1 VPVVINSA
9 VCLRL
14 SAAVVALFTLGIA
27 GCGGSDE
34 SVGLNTPT
42 LSFIDPQNTFELAN
56 YTQSGRY
63 PLPVGT
69 GTNLL
74 AEEASGVTYNKDTGT
89 LFVVG
94 DGGTAVA
101 QVSTKGVLINSMTL
115 AADATKPQGTYFYD
129 PEGITYLGNG
139 KFAFVEE
146 RDRRINEF
154 TYAAGTTLGASGVRS
169 VKIGTTIG
177 NIGIE
182 GLSFDPSSNGFVM
195 VKESGPSGVFQT
207 TLDFAAGTA
216 SNGSPTTDNSVNLFD
231 PTKTGLS
238 ALNDVFALSNVVSST
253 APDYSH
259 LMILSAPN
267 GKVVKVD
274 RAGNI
279 KGTLVVDALAQN
291 EGMTMDPSGNIYL
304 VSEIGGG
311 AGFPELAVYSPTV
324 SKSAVG
330 VGSNLYL
337 TFNIPVSAGS
347 GAIVLSN
354 GAGDTRSISVADTT
368 QVSFNGKVVTI
379 DPSVNLI
386 PGTNY
391 SITYAAGVF
400 KDASGKA
407 GPAVVSTTELGFTA
421 AGSVDAAAPA
431 LLSSSPATGTTG
443 VTSSRIVLTFSE
455 PVVAGNGNIVISNGS
470 GDTRTISV
478 KDTNQVTFSGSTANI
493 NPSADLL
500 RGFTYNVQVPL
511 GAIRDTSGNSFA
523 GITNATTLTLTTA
536 AAPPTTLNPGDIVFM
551 AINADAVDA
560 FAFALLKPI
569 GAGTVIGF
577 SDRDYTIAAGM
588 PATGEAAYVWTA
600 DLAYPAG
607 TIITIQTDQTTPV
620 ASKGSV
626 VGKGGGL
633 STSAETVYAFQGT
646 VADLAPGAAGAVTIS
661 RFLAAINLGAAAGD
675 IPPELL
681 AASAY
686 QTFPLDNVKYNGS
699 LDRADLA
706 VFASRVRTV
715 ANWISDD
722 VNAYPLTNNS
732 LFAGE

>member
-1 VPVVINSA
+1 MINSA

-238 ALNDVFALSNVVSST
+238 ALNDVFALSNVVAST

-421 AGSVDAAAPA
+421 AGSVDATAPT
-431 LLSSSPATGTTG
+431 LISSSPATGTTG

-633 STSAETVYAFQGT
+633 STSAETVYAFQGA
-646 VADLAPGAAGAVTIS
+646 VAELAPGAAGAVTIS

>member
-1 VPVVINSA
+1 MINPA
-9 VCLRL
+9 VHMRL
-14 SAAVVALFTLGIA
+14 SAAVVALLTLGIA

-154 TYAAGTTLGASGVRS
+154 TYAAGTVLGASGVRS

-238 ALNDVFALSNVVSST
+238 ALNDVFALSNVVAST

-421 AGSVDAAAPA
+421 AGSVDATAPS

-577 SDRDYTIAAGM
+577 SDRDYTIAGGM

-646 VADLAPGAAGAVTIS
+646 VADLAPGAAGAVTVS

>member
-1 VPVVINSA
+1 MINSA
-9 VCLRL
+9 VHMRL

-238 ALNDVFALSNVVSST
+238 ALNDVFALSNVVAST
-253 APDYSH
+253 APD
-259 LMILSAPN
+259 P
-267 GKVVKVD
+267 
-274 RAGNI
+274 
-279 KGTLVVDALAQN
+279 
-291 EGMTMDPSGNIYL
+291 
-304 VSEIGGG
+304 
-311 AGFPELAVYSPTV
+311 
-324 SKSAVG
+324 
-330 VGSNLYL
+330 
-337 TFNIPVSAGS
+337 
-347 GAIVLSN
+347 
-354 GAGDTRSISVADTT
+354 
-368 QVSFNGKVVTI
+368 
-379 DPSVNLI
+379 
-386 PGTNY
+386 
-391 SITYAAGVF
+391 
-400 KDASGKA
+400 
-407 GPAVVSTTELGFTA
+407 
-421 AGSVDAAAPA
+421 
-431 LLSSSPATGTTG
+431 
-443 VTSSRIVLTFSE
+443 
-455 PVVAGNGNIVISNGS
+455 
-470 GDTRTISV
+470 
-478 KDTNQVTFSGSTANI
+478 
-493 NPSADLL
+493 
-500 RGFTYNVQVPL
+500 
-511 GAIRDTSGNSFA
+511 
-523 GITNATTLTLTTA
+523 
-536 AAPPTTLNPGDIVFM
+536 
-551 AINADAVDA
+551 
-560 FAFALLKPI
+560 
-569 GAGTVIGF
+569 
-577 SDRDYTIAAGM
+577 
-588 PATGEAAYVWTA
+588 
-600 DLAYPAG
+600 
-607 TIITIQTDQTTPV
+607 
-620 ASKGSV
+620 
-626 VGKGGGL
+626 GGL
-633 STSAETVYAFQGT
+633 CSPQ
-646 VADLAPGAAGAVTIS
+646 
-661 RFLAAINLGAAAGD
+661 
-675 IPPELL
+675 
-681 AASAY
+681 
-686 QTFPLDNVKYNGS
+686 
-699 LDRADLA
+699 
-706 VFASRVRTV
+706 
-715 ANWISDD
+715 
-722 VNAYPLTNNS
+722 
-732 LFAGE
+732 

>member
-1 VPVVINSA
+1 MINSA

-238 ALNDVFALSNVVSST
+238 ALNDVFALSNVVAST

-337 TFNIPVSAGS
+337 TFNLPVSAGS

-421 AGSVDAAAPA
+421 AGSVDATAPT
-431 LLSSSPATGTTG
+431 LISSSPATGTTG

-633 STSAETVYAFQGT
+633 STSAETVYAFQGN
-646 VADLAPGAAGAVTIS
+646 VADLAPGAAGAVTVS
-661 RFLAAINLGAAAGD
+661 RFIAAINLGAAAGD

>member
-1 VPVVINSA
+1 M
-9 VCLRL
+9 RL

-216 SNGSPTTDNSVNLFD
+216 SNGSPMTDNSVNLFD

-238 ALNDVFALSNVVSST
+238 ALNDVFALSNVVAST

-311 AGFPELAVYSPTV
+311 AGFPELAVYSPTI

-421 AGSVDAAAPA
+421 AGSVDATAPS

-646 VADLAPGAAGAVTIS
+646 VADLAPGAAGAVTVS

>member
-421 AGSVDAAAPA
+421 AGSVDATAPT
-431 LLSSSPATGTTG
+431 LISSSPATGTTG

-470 GDTRTISV
+470 GDTRAISV

>member
-1 VPVVINSA
+1 VINSA

-421 AGSVDAAAPA
+421 AGSVDATAPT
-431 LLSSSPATGTTG
+431 LISSSPATGTTG

-470 GDTRTISV
+470 GDTRAISV

-633 STSAETVYAFQGT
+633 STSAETVYAFQGA

>member
-1 VPVVINSA
+1 MINPA
-9 VCLRL
+9 TYIRL
-14 SAAVVALFTLGIA
+14 TAAALTALAFGIS
-27 GCGGSDE
+27 GCSDSE
-34 SVGLNTPT
+34 EPVGLTTPS

-69 GTNLL
+69 GSNLL

-115 AADATKPQGTYFYD
+115 APDATKPQGTYFYD

-139 KFAFVEE
+139 KFALIEE

-154 TYAAGTTLGASGVRS
+154 TYVAGTTLGASGVRS
-169 VKIGTTIG
+169 AKIGTTIG

-182 GLSFDPSSNGFVM
+182 GLSFDPSTSGFVM

-207 TLDFAAGTA
+207 TVDFATGVA
-216 SNGSPTTDNSVNLFD
+216 SNGSATTENSINLFD
-231 PTKTGLS
+231 PSKTGLS
-238 ALNDVFALSNVVSST
+238 ALNDVFALSNVVAST
-253 APDYSH
+253 ASDYSH
-259 LMILSAPN
+259 LLILSAPN
-267 GKVVKVD
+267 GKVIKVD
-274 RAGNI
+274 RSGNI

-311 AGFPELAVYSPTV
+311 AGFPELAVYSPTT

-337 TFNIPVSAGS
+337 TFNIPVSAGTGS
-347 GAIVLSN
+347 IVLSN
-354 GAGDTRSISVADTT
+354 GAGDIRSISVTDST

-379 DPSVNLI
+379 DPTTNLI
-386 PGTNY
+386 PGTTY
-391 SITYAAGVF
+391 SITYVAGVF
-400 KDASGKA
+400 KDANGKA
-407 GPAVVSTTELGFTA
+407 GPAVSNTNELGFTA
-421 AGSVDAAAPA
+421 AGSVDATSPT
-431 LLSSSPATGTTG
+431 LVSSSPATGTTG

-470 GDTRTISV
+470 GDTRTLSV
-478 KDTNQVTFSGSTANI
+478 KDATQVTFSGSTANI

-500 RGFTYNVQVPL
+500 RGFTYNVQIPL
-511 GAIRDTSGNSFA
+511 GAIRDASGNSYA

-536 AAPPTTLNPGDIVFM
+536 AAPPSTLSAGDLVFV

-577 SDRDYTIAAGM
+577 SDRDYSTAAGM

-600 DLAYPAG
+600 DVAYPAG
-607 TIITIQTDQTTPV
+607 TIITIQTDQTTPI

-646 VADLAPGAAGAVTIS
+646 IADLAPGAAGAITIS
-661 RFLAAINLGAAAGD
+661 RFIAAINLGAAAGD
-675 IPPELL
+675 IPPELVS
-681 AASAY
+681 ASAY

-699 LDRADLA
+699 LDRNDLA

-715 ANWISDD
+715 SNWISDD
-722 VNAYPLTNNS
+722 VTAFPLTGTS

>member
-421 AGSVDAAAPA
+421 AGSVDATAPT
-431 LLSSSPATGTTG
+431 LISSSPATGTTG

-569 GAGTVIGF
+569 GAGTLIGF

>member
-1 VPVVINSA
+1 
-9 VCLRL
+9 
-14 SAAVVALFTLGIA
+14 
-27 GCGGSDE
+27 
-34 SVGLNTPT
+34 
-42 LSFIDPQNTFELAN
+42 
-56 YTQSGRY
+56 
-63 PLPVGT
+63 
-69 GTNLL
+69 
-74 AEEASGVTYNKDTGT
+74 
-89 LFVVG
+89 
-94 DGGTAVA
+94 
-101 QVSTKGVLINSMTL
+101 
-115 AADATKPQGTYFYD
+115 
-129 PEGITYLGNG
+129 
-139 KFAFVEE
+139 
-146 RDRRINEF
+146 
-154 TYAAGTTLGASGVRS
+154 
-169 VKIGTTIG
+169 
-177 NIGIE
+177 
-182 GLSFDPSSNGFVM
+182 
-195 VKESGPSGVFQT
+195 
-207 TLDFAAGTA
+207 
-216 SNGSPTTDNSVNLFD
+216 
-231 PTKTGLS
+231 
-238 ALNDVFALSNVVSST
+238 
-253 APDYSH
+253 
-259 LMILSAPN
+259 
-267 GKVVKVD
+267 
-274 RAGNI
+274 
-279 KGTLVVDALAQN
+279 
-291 EGMTMDPSGNIYL
+291 
-304 VSEIGGG
+304 
-311 AGFPELAVYSPTV
+311 
-324 SKSAVG
+324 VG

-407 GPAVVSTTELGFTA
+407 GPAVVSPTELGFTA
-421 AGSVDAAAPA
+421 AGSVDATAPT
-431 LLSSSPATGTTG
+431 LISSSPATGTTG

-470 GDTRTISV
+470 GDTRAISV

>member
-1 VPVVINSA
+1 M
-9 VCLRL
+9 RL

-195 VKESGPSGVFQT
+195 VKESGPSGVFHT

-238 ALNDVFALSNVVSST
+238 ALNDVFALSNVVAST

-421 AGSVDAAAPA
+421 AGSVDATAPS

-646 VADLAPGAAGAVTIS
+646 VADLAPGAAGAVTVS

-722 VNAYPLTNNS
+722 INAYPLTNNS

>member
-1 VPVVINSA
+1 MINSA

-421 AGSVDAAAPA
+421 AGSVDATAPT
-431 LLSSSPATGTTG
+431 LISSSPATGTTG

>member
-1 VPVVINSA
+1 VINSA

-421 AGSVDAAAPA
+421 AGSVDATAPT
-431 LLSSSPATGTTG
+431 LISSSPATGTTG

-470 GDTRTISV
+470 GDTRAISV

>member
-1 VPVVINSA
+1 MIKSFFHM
-9 VCLRL
+9 RM
-14 SAAVVALFTLGIA
+14 SAAAAALLVLGIA
-27 GCGGSDE
+27 GCGGNEE
-34 SVGLNTPT
+34 SVSLGIPT
-42 LSFIDPQNTFELAN
+42 LSFTESQNTFELAN

-69 GTNLL
+69 GSNLL

-115 AADATKPQGTYFYD
+115 AADAAKPQGTAFYD

-139 KFAFVEE
+139 KFALVEE

-154 TYAAGTTLGASGVRS
+154 TYVAGTTLGASGVRS

-195 VKESGPSGVFQT
+195 VKESGPSGVFQS

-231 PTKTGLS
+231 PAKTGLS
-238 ALNDVFALSNVVSST
+238 ALNDVFALSNVVAST
-253 APDYSH
+253 APDYSY

-267 GKVVKVD
+267 GKVIKVD

-347 GAIVLSN
+347 GSIVLNN
-354 GAGDTRSISVADTT
+354 GAGDARSISVADTT

-386 PGTNY
+386 PGTTY

-400 KDASGKA
+400 KDANGKE
-407 GPAVVSTTELGFTA
+407 GPAVTSTTELGFTA
-421 AGSVDAAAPA
+421 AGSLDATAPT
-431 LLSSSPATGTTG
+431 LVSSSPATGTTG

-455 PVVAGNGNIVISNGS
+455 PILAGNGSIVISNGS

-478 KDTNQVTFSGSTANI
+478 KDTTQVTFSGSTVNI

-536 AAPPTTLNPGDIVFM
+536 AAPPTTLNAGDIVFV

-577 SDRDYTIAAGM
+577 SDRDYTTAAGM

-600 DLAYPAG
+600 DVAYPAG

-646 VADLAPGAAGAVTIS
+646 IADLAPGAAGAVTVS

-675 IPPELL
+675 IPAELI

-699 LDRADLA
+699 LDRSDLA
-706 VFASRVRTV
+706 AFANRVRTV
-715 ANWISDD
+715 SNWISDD
-722 VNAYPLTNNS
+722 VTAYPLTGNS

>member
-1 VPVVINSA
+1 MINSA

-421 AGSVDAAAPA
+421 AGSVDATAPT
-431 LLSSSPATGTTG
+431 LISSSPATGTTG

-633 STSAETVYAFQGT
+633 STSAETVYAFQGA

>member
-1 VPVVINSA
+1 MINS
-9 VCLRL
+9 VVPMRL

-63 PLPVGT
+63 PLPVGA

-207 TLDFAAGTA
+207 TLDFAAATA

-238 ALNDVFALSNVVSST
+238 ALNDVFALSNVVAST

-421 AGSVDAAAPA
+421 AGSVDATAPS

-646 VADLAPGAAGAVTIS
+646 VADLAPGAAGAVTVS
-661 RFLAAINLGAAAGD
+661 RFIAAINLGAAAGD

>member
-1 VPVVINSA
+1 MINSA

-421 AGSVDAAAPA
+421 AGSVDATAPT
-431 LLSSSPATGTTG
+431 LISSSPATGTTG

-470 GDTRTISV
+470 GDTRAISV

>member
-1 VPVVINSA
+1 MINSA

-253 APDYSH
+253 ATDYSH

-347 GAIVLSN
+347 GAIILSN

-421 AGSVDAAAPA
+421 AGSVDATAPT
-431 LLSSSPATGTTG
+431 LISSSPATGTTG

>member
-1 VPVVINSA
+1 MINSA

-238 ALNDVFALSNVVSST
+238 ALNDVFALSNVVAST

-421 AGSVDAAAPA
+421 AGSVDATAPT
-431 LLSSSPATGTTG
+431 LISSSPATGTTG

-470 GDTRTISV
+470 GDTRAISV

>member
-1 VPVVINSA
+1 MINSA

-421 AGSVDAAAPA
+421 AGSVDATAPT
-431 LLSSSPATGTTG
+431 LISSSPATGTTG

-536 AAPPTTLNPGDIVFM
+536 AAPPTTLNPGDIGFM

>member
-1 VPVVINSA
+1 VINSA
-9 VCLRL
+9 VHMRL

-216 SNGSPTTDNSVNLFD
+216 SNGSPMTDNSVNLFD

-238 ALNDVFALSNVVSST
+238 ALNDVFALSNVVAST

-311 AGFPELAVYSPTV
+311 AGFPELAVYSPTI

-421 AGSVDAAAPA
+421 AGSVDATAPS

-646 VADLAPGAAGAVTIS
+646 VADLAPGAAGAVTVS

>member
-1 VPVVINSA
+1 MINSA
-9 VCLRL
+9 VHMRL

-238 ALNDVFALSNVVSST
+238 ALNDVFALSNVVAST

-421 AGSVDAAAPA
+421 AGSVDATAPS

-646 VADLAPGAAGAVTIS
+646 VADLAPGAAGAVTVS

>member
-1 VPVVINSA
+1 MINSA
-9 VCLRL
+9 VPMRL

-154 TYAAGTTLGASGVRS
+154 TYAAGTTLSASGVRS

-238 ALNDVFALSNVVSST
+238 ALNDVFALSNVVAST

-421 AGSVDAAAPA
+421 AGSVDATAPS

-646 VADLAPGAAGAVTIS
+646 VADLAPGAAGAVTVS

>member
-407 GPAVVSTTELGFTA
+407 GPAVVSTTELGFAA
-421 AGSVDAAAPA
+421 AGSVDATAPT
-431 LLSSSPATGTTG
+431 LISSSPATGTTG

-470 GDTRTISV
+470 GDTRAISV